1 MYTRSTT
8 RVRTVANRSKN
19 SRPVSRAQV
28 REVALYTSAEL
39 DALTE
44 QLDAI
49 ERDEQRWTQQALF
62 EIEALASTLDDVQA
76 RLHTVAESLRASL
89 QAPWLARPSRAQWR
103 VLVRL
108 ATVDGQELDPR
119 DEDDSAWCDGAVLG
133 AMLRRRWIACDA
145 LTGRWRLT
153 AYGAH
158 AYKRGVLARAEHDA
172 VQLSLIPGGAR

>member
-8 RVRTVANRSKN
+8 RVRTVANARKN
-19 SRPVSRAQV
+19 SRTVSRTHV

-39 DALTE
+39 DELTA
-44 QLDAI
+44 QLDAL
-49 ERDEQRWTQQALF
+49 EPWQQLPLL
-62 EIEALASTLDDVQA
+62 EELATTLDDVQA
-76 RLHTVAESLRASL
+76 RLHSIGEQLRASL
-89 QAPWLARPSRAQWR
+89 SAPWLARPSRAQWR

-108 ATVDGQELDPR
+108 ATVAGHELDPR

-133 AMLRRRWIACDA
+133 AMLRRRWVSCDA

-158 AYKRGVLARAEHDA
+158 AYRRGVLARAESDA
-172 VQLSLIPGGAR
+172 VQLTLIPGGAR